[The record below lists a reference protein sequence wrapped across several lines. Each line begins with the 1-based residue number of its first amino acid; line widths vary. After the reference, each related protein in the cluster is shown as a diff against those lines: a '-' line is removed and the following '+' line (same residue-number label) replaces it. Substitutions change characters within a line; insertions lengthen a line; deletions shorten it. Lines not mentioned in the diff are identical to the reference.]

1 MTTVVTRTDTEGVVR
16 EFVRAVWNGE
26 DPDAI
31 ERLTTADFVLHQL
44 VADEDHDREGFVTFQ
59 RGMLD
64 ALPDFELTIED
75 MVVDGDD
82 AIALVTLSGTPER
95 PYQALQPT
103 GKSFSSPAFQ
113 KYRLEDGQVVE
124 VWVMVD
130 AMGTMRQLGLFPPGP
145 GLVLRMVGRTLKARL
160 PVP

>member
-1 MTTVVTRTDTEGVVR
+1 MTAAVPRPDTEAVVR
-16 EFVRAVWNGE
+16 EFVGAVWNGQ

-31 ERLTTADFVLHQL
+31 ERLTTPDFALHQL
-44 VADEDHDREGFVTFQ
+44 VAGEDHDREGFTAFQ
-59 RGMLD
+59 RGMLE
-64 ALPDFELTIED
+64 ALPDFELTID
-75 MVVDGDD
+75 DLVVEGDD

-113 KYRLEDGQVVE
+113 KYRLEDGQVAE

-145 GLVLRMVGRTLKARL
+145 RMVLRMLAKKLKGRLFGR
-160 PVP
+160 